1 MIHKDKYGD
10 VLRRSSM
17 VDGEGVGDDLGL
29 FPTDNGPSGD
39 NKIVH
44 RAMVFIG
51 VRKSS
56 LQVYQKY
63 AVCCYDPDT
72 AHLEILCAAS
82 PSESD
87 RFSFS
92 LRVAA

>member
-17 VDGEGVGDDLGL
+17 VEGEGVGDDLGL
-29 FPTDNGPSGD
+29 FPTDNIDKS
-39 NKIVH
+39 
-44 RAMVFIG
+44 RARDLVFIG

-63 AVCCYDPDT
+63 AVCCYDPDM
-72 AHLEILCAAS
+72 AHLRSLCAAS
-82 PSESD
+82 PS
-87 RFSFS
+87 
-92 LRVAA
+92 